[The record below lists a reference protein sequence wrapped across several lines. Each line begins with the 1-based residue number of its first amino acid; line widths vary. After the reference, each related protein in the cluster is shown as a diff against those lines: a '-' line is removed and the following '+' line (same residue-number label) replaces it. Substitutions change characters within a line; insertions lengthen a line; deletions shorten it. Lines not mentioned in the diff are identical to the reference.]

1 LEIDMIVRAFI
12 IGALAGVLSGPAF
25 VAQAWAQAAAGSAAN
40 GEKLYT
46 QQGCY
51 ECHGTVGQGSSFS
64 GPRLAS
70 PVLPTAGFVKQL
82 RQPRFEMP
90 PYSDKVL
97 SDAQA
102 GDIIA
107 YLQSIPRPAAAD
119 SIALL
124 K

>member
-1 LEIDMIVRAFI
+1 MMLRALI
-12 IGALAGVLSGPAF
+12 IGALAGTLCGS
-25 VAQAWAQAAAGSAAN
+25 AWAQQAQPAASASN
-40 GEKLYT
+40 GEKLYVA
-46 QQGCY
+46 QGCY

-70 PVLPTAGFVKQL
+70 PVLPSAGFIKQL
-82 RQPRFEMP
+82 REPRVEMP
-90 PYSDKVL
+90 PYTDKVL
-97 SDAQA
+97 SDAQV

-107 YLQSIPRPAAAD
+107 YLQSVPRPAAAD

>member
-1 LEIDMIVRAFI
+1 MMLRALI
-12 IGALAGVLSGPAF
+12 IGALAGAVAGPAF
-25 VAQAWAQAAAGSAAN
+25 AQPAAGGSAAS
-40 GEKLYT
+40 GEKLYAA
-46 QQGCY
+46 QGCY

-70 PVLPTAGFVKQL
+70 PVLPTVAFVTQL
-82 RQPRFEMP
+82 REPRYDMP

-97 SDAQA
+97 SDAQV

-107 YLQSIPRPAAAD
+107 FLQTVPRPAALD

>member
-1 LEIDMIVRAFI
+1 MVLRAFI
-12 IGALAGVLSGPAF
+12 IGALAGVLSSPAL
-25 VAQAWAQAAAGSAAN
+25 APQAAAQPAPATAVAN
-40 GEKLYT
+40 GQKLYVA
-46 QQGCY
+46 QGCY
-51 ECHGTVGQGSSFS
+51 ECHGMVGQGSSFS

-70 PVLPTAGFVKQL
+70 PVMPAAGFVKQL
-82 RQPRFEMP
+82 RQPRYEMP

-97 SDAQA
+97 SDAQV

-119 SIALL
+119 SITLL

>member
-1 LEIDMIVRAFI
+1 MILRALI
-12 IGALAGVLSGPAF
+12 IGALAGVLSGPAL
-25 VAQAWAQAAAGSAAN
+25 AQPAQQAAGQAPDGSASN
-40 GEKLYT
+40 GEKLYAA
-46 QQGCY
+46 QGCY

-64 GPRLAS
+64 GPRVTG
-70 PVLPTAGFVKQL
+70 PVMPTAGFVKQL
-82 RQPRFEMP
+82 RAPRYEMP

-97 SDAQA
+97 SDAQV

-107 YLQSIPRPAAAD
+107 YLQSVPRPPAVD

>member
-1 LEIDMIVRAFI
+1 MILRALI
-12 IGALAGVLSGPAF
+12 IGALAGTLCGPAL
-25 VAQAWAQAAAGSAAN
+25 AQQAQPPATPPAGNAAN
-40 GEKLYT
+40 GKTLYV
-46 QQGCY
+46 QEGCY
-51 ECHGTVGQGSSFS
+51 ECHGTVGQGSTFS

-70 PVLPTAGFVKQL
+70 PVLPAAGFIKQL

-90 PYSDKVL
+90 PYTDKVI
-97 SDAQA
+97 SDAQV

-107 YLQSIPRPAAAD
+107 YLQSVPRPAAAD